1 MTGIIVDDG
10 QYGEC
15 QQCGEVDVL
24 DIKQGSICYMCF
36 LINGEEEE

>member
-1 MTGIIVDDG
+1 MSTIILDDG

-15 QQCGEVDVL
+15 QQCGKVDVL
-24 DIKQGSICYMCF
+24 DIKQGRICYMCF